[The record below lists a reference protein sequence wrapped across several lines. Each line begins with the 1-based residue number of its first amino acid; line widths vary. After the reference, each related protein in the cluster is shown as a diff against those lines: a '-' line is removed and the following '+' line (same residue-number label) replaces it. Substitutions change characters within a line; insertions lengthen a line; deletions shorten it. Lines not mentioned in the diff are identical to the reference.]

1 MKNIYEVMRQKE
13 AEIQQLQRDIEA
25 LRTAA
30 RLLADESD
38 PSPDSFGRSANGTGP
53 NSLAAAPVLRPA
65 ASQSPVPANKAE
77 VSYSAAR
84 ENSLRQFP

>member
-13 AEIQQLQRDIEA
+13 AEIQQLQREIEA

-30 RLLADESD
+30 RLLVDEND
-38 PSPDSFGRSANGTGP
+38 PSPDSFARSSSNAGT
-53 NSLAAAPVLRPA
+53 NSAPVLRPA
-65 ASQSPVPANKAE
+65 ASQSAVQGKTE
-77 VSYSAAR
+77 VGYSAAR

>member
-1 MKNIYEVMRQKE
+1 MKNIFEVMRQKE
-13 AEIQQLQRDIEA
+13 AEIQQLQREIEA

-30 RLLADESD
+30 RLLVDEND
-38 PSPDSFGRSANGTGP
+38 PSPDSFARSSNAGT
-53 NSLAAAPVLRPA
+53 NSAPVLRPA
-65 ASQSPVPANKAE
+65 VPQSAVSGKAE

>member
-1 MKNIYEVMRQKE
+1 MKNIFEVMRQKE

-30 RLLADESD
+30 RLLAEEGD
-38 PSPDSFGRSANGTGP
+38 PSPDSLGRSAGAGSSSMNV
-53 NSLAAAPVLRPA
+53 APVLRPA
-65 ASQSPVPANKAE
+65 TSQAAVPVNKAE
-77 VSYSAAR
+77 VGYSAAR

>member
-1 MKNIYEVMRQKE
+1 MKNIFEVMRQKE
-13 AEIQQLQRDIEA
+13 AEIQQLQREIEA

-30 RLLADESD
+30 RLLADEGD
-38 PSPDSFGRSANGTGP
+38 PSPDSFGRSSNTGASP
-53 NSLAAAPVLRPA
+53 MNSAPVLRPA
-65 ASQSPVPANKAE
+65 ASQSAVPANKGE